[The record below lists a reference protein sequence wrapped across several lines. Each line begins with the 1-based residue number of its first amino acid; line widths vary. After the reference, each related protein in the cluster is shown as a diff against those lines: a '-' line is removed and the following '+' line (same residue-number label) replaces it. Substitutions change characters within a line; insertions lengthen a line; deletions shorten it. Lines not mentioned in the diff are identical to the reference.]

1 MRLKSEIKKK
11 YEHLIKC
18 RKDDNRYYIY
28 INRRQLSAPTK
39 EDLYHSIYELFYGR
53 QMSSMADLFNEW
65 MKWKRDNSNVSGKT
79 LKELKFLWDKHLAG
93 TDIAQIPLVNLKAKD
108 FVQLFRSWTKN
119 REMTRK
125 YFNNIKSV
133 LNGIYAY
140 AIENEIVQH
149 NPIKEINMR
158 QFPYKAVNNEHEVF
172 TLQERSL
179 ILDSLKTST
188 EIYALAIQLDFFMVC
203 RIGEL
208 LALRWSDIQGNFI
221 RIQGQYLSNQTM
233 NDDLS
238 FNTRTHEVVAHI
250 KGNTEQGFRF
260 MPLMPETKEI
270 LERIRT
276 INPDGEYIL
285 MHDGKQ
291 LNKDAFN
298 RWLKKYCLMAS
309 VTPHSS
315 HKIRFTVASMLY
327 KNGVPL
333 TTLQQLLGHTTSAMT
348 LHYLRPVTP
357 LEETY
362 NVFQSALSS

>member
-1 MRLKSEIKKK
+1 MQNKIADSINCSLPSFLFDDTLSVSEVSEEIIKMRLKSEIKKK

-93 TDIAQIPLVNLKAKD
+93 TDIVQIPLVNLKAKD

-179 ILDSLKTST
+179 ILDSLKTSA

-238 FNTRTHEVVAHI
+238 FNTRTHEVVSHI

-291 LNKDAFN
+291 LNSDA
-298 RWLKKYCLMAS
+298 
-309 VTPHSS
+309 
-315 HKIRFTVASMLY
+315 
-327 KNGVPL
+327 
-333 TTLQQLLGHTTSAMT
+333 
-348 LHYLRPVTP
+348 
-357 LEETY
+357 
-362 NVFQSALSS
+362 